1 MSKEEWGTKRI
12 CPETGKR
19 FYDLNNSPVISP
31 YTGKEITLDKSSSE
45 KTKVIRKSE
54 ENLNDGKFEESE
66 EMLTIED
73 DLILDEG
80 EDASDLDDE
89 LLEEEDQDT
98 VPLEEITDV
107 ASKESEEN

>member
-1 MSKEEWGTKRI
+1 MAKEEWGTKRI

-31 YTGKEITLDKSSSE
+31 YTGKEIILDKSSSE
-45 KTKVIRKSE
+45 KTKVTRKSAD
-54 ENLNDGKFEESE
+54 NLNDGKFEESE

-107 ASKESEEN
+107 ASTESEEN